1 MVDADFVSYFLD
13 VMLKNYFFSKRK
25 MAQILGV
32 TLRTVQTV
40 FQKMPQQKGASL
52 VFVNAICYCYKNH
65 ISVDAIYEQYNNEV
79 KKHSLLISRLIRR
92 SGLAKANR
100 PFRKRNGLFIMQNF
114 SSSSDVYYQLEYT

>member
-92 SGLAKANR
+92 SGLAKQIGRSACGTAYSLCKIFHL
-100 PFRKRNGLFIMQNF
+100 PPLSII
-114 SSSSDVYYQLEYT
+114 S